1 MPKLCLIL
9 DLNPETH
16 IILAQKL
23 FKWLMVL
30 FVGELPPETEYLVWD
45 LFMVKGSVVLFRV
58 ALTILYMMQEL
69 MMQDDSLEN
78 VMLVLQTFCP
88 TVTSRVLLKNLSRDV
103 DGDEINQLRM
113 IYREQVISGLQTEMS
128 QVTKKLFPRV

>member
-30 FVGELPPETEYLVWD
+30 FVGELPSETEYLVWD

-58 ALTILYMMQEL
+58 ALTIL
-69 MMQDDSLEN
+69 
-78 VMLVLQTFCP
+78 
-88 TVTSRVLLKNLSRDV
+88 
-103 DGDEINQLRM
+103 
-113 IYREQVISGLQTEMS
+113 
-128 QVTKKLFPRV
+128 

>member
-1 MPKLCLIL
+1 MREKLPKLCLIL

-58 ALTILYMMQEL
+58 ALTIL
-69 MMQDDSLEN
+69 
-78 VMLVLQTFCP
+78 
-88 TVTSRVLLKNLSRDV
+88 
-103 DGDEINQLRM
+103 
-113 IYREQVISGLQTEMS
+113 
-128 QVTKKLFPRV
+128 

>member
-1 MPKLCLIL
+1 LPKLCLIL

-30 FVGELPPETEYLVWD
+30 FVGELPSETEYLVWD

-58 ALTILYMMQEL
+58 ALTIL
-69 MMQDDSLEN
+69 
-78 VMLVLQTFCP
+78 
-88 TVTSRVLLKNLSRDV
+88 
-103 DGDEINQLRM
+103 
-113 IYREQVISGLQTEMS
+113 
-128 QVTKKLFPRV
+128 

>member
-1 MPKLCLIL
+1 MREKLPKFCLIL

-30 FVGELPPETEYLVWD
+30 FVGELPSETEYLVWD

-58 ALTILYMMQEL
+58 ALTIL
-69 MMQDDSLEN
+69 
-78 VMLVLQTFCP
+78 
-88 TVTSRVLLKNLSRDV
+88 
-103 DGDEINQLRM
+103 
-113 IYREQVISGLQTEMS
+113 
-128 QVTKKLFPRV
+128 

>member
-1 MPKLCLIL
+1 LIGVLVDQKVLQHLLKEKLPKLCVIL

-30 FVGELPPETEYLVWD
+30 FVGELPQETEYLVWD

-58 ALTILYMMQEL
+58 ALTILTMM
-69 MMQDDSLEN
+69 
-78 VMLVLQTFCP
+78 
-88 TVTSRVLLKNLSRDV
+88 
-103 DGDEINQLRM
+103 
-113 IYREQVISGLQTEMS
+113 
-128 QVTKKLFPRV
+128 